1 MRGETV
7 AEGGRKHA
15 CPVGVSK
22 IRARRSVESLLKR
35 PLAEILSST
44 APAVVLVKE
53 ESRRSTAPVAKEVS
67 RRRKPHRSMWLHARL
82 VDASTARYL
91 LVRVPQRQGSQN
103 RDRLDHGLLTSRPRL
118 AATGITPRACAL
130 PYIHITAVWRR
141 AGRFF
146 HSRSWQGMGSPAPL
160 LDRSSC
166 ATWGTES
173 PGSAWG
179 ISTPKAER
187 EFELDHNLPSGSWAG
202 RGASDDSPGPA
213 GCAYD
218 PPSKRAAAYEGADHT
233 FELACEICTGCG
245 FVEPFARD
253 LDSGD
258 PYCKDC
264 WCAKGPYCLNHWD

>member
-91 LVRVPQRQGSQN
+91 LPRVQN
-103 RDRLDHGLLTSRPRL
+103 
-118 AATGITPRACAL
+118 AIAL
-130 PYIHITAVWRR
+130 KIETA
-141 AGRFF
+141 
-146 HSRSWQGMGSPAPL
+146 
-160 LDRSSC
+160 
-166 ATWGTES
+166 GTANS
-173 PGSAWG
+173 
-179 ISTPKAER
+179 
-187 EFELDHNLPSGSWAG
+187 
-202 RGASDDSPGPA
+202 
-213 GCAYD
+213 
-218 PPSKRAAAYEGADHT
+218 
-233 FELACEICTGCG
+233 
-245 FVEPFARD
+245 
-253 LDSGD
+253 
-258 PYCKDC
+258 
-264 WCAKGPYCLNHWD
+264 

>member
-118 AATGITPRACAL
+118 AATGITPRACAH
-130 PYIHITAVWRR
+130 PYIHITAVEARR
-141 AGRFF
+141 ALFPLALVARNGLARTACGSVFLR
-146 HSRSWQGMGSPAPL
+146 HMGHRIAGQRVGH
-160 LDRSSC
+160 LDTKGGARVR
-166 ATWGTES
+166 A
-173 PGSAWG
+173 GSQ
-179 ISTPKAER
+179 
-187 EFELDHNLPSGSWAG
+187 
-202 RGASDDSPGPA
+202 
-213 GCAYD
+213 
-218 PPSKRAAAYEGADHT
+218 
-233 FELACEICTGCG
+233 LAVWLVGW
-245 FVEPFARD
+245 PRR
-253 LDSGD
+253 LR
-258 PYCKDC
+258 P
-264 WCAKGPYCLNHWD
+264 